1 MQLQLSFISF
11 VFIKMNNKEPI
22 FKEYSIK
29 IILNLLLITITKL
42 KILEIVVY
50 LLLEITRI

>member
-22 FKEYSIK
+22 FKEYGINNIKSIA
-29 IILNLLLITITKL
+29 N
-42 KILEIVVY
+42 Y
-50 LLLEITRI
+50 YY